1 MSSNSGN
8 ISAFTGTFDVT
19 IGTNTGLI
27 YGASGVAGTITI
39 LLSNTGT
46 IDVPSTVTV
55 SIASMSSE
63 VLEQT
68 FTVTGVS
75 VDVMNTENRINFL
88 EAEIASALWINWIYV
103 SITDGTTRRLGLLS
117 KQQRLTT
124 GVGITYQVRGCGF
137 LSRKQ
142 VVRTVMLHLNS
153 KLVSGVPGHVRV
165 ERVLVSARSILVR
178 PFALMLCT

>member
-1 MSSNSGN
+1 MG
-8 ISAFTGTFDVT
+8 GTFDVT

-75 VDVMNTENRINFL
+75 VDVMNMENRINFL
-88 EAEIASALWINWIYV
+88 EAEIASALSINWIYV
-103 SITDGTTRRLGLLS
+103 SITSITEATTRRLGLLS
-117 KQQRLTT
+117 KQQRRLTT
-124 GVGITYQVRGCGF
+124 GVDITYQVSFSDATAETVTTVEAAMNDMAEDPTGDGRPVYGCVNSSGF
-137 LSRKQ
+137 GDDDNNRQ
-142 VVRTVMLHLNS
+142 
-153 KLVSGVPGHVRV
+153 
-165 ERVLVSARSILVR
+165 
-178 PFALMLCT
+178 